1 MNEFEELNDDNFLIY
16 AIKNYQN
23 PSCTGMAELEDDLKR
38 FKYLKRLLNKYL
50 KSGEPNE
57 RLIIYH
63 IILLYNVFGQAT
75 TRMLFFKLEEKYWSD
90 LKTFLV
96 FLNRLPLES
105 VYSKRLPKNLETDIP
120 INMEL
125 ADILRNQ

>member
-1 MNEFEELNDDNFLIY
+1 MNEFDELNDDNFLIY

-38 FKYLKRLLNKYL
+38 LKRLLNKYQ
-50 KSGEPNE
+50 KTGEPNE
-57 RLIIYH
+57 RLIINH
-63 IILLYNVFGQAT
+63 IILLYNVFGRAT
-75 TRMLFFKLEEKYWSD
+75 TRMLFYKLEEKYWSD

-96 FLNRLPLES
+96 YLNRLPLES
-105 VYSKRLPKNLETDIP
+105 VFSKSLPKNIETDVP

-125 ADILRNQ
+125 ADLLRKV